1 MAATLIVDR
10 SGDLARY
17 LGQPVRPAPERDTRG
32 RVEVRPMEGEGVVAS
47 ILRQYPM
54 TGTWFSVER
63 PVSARRSHG
72 PRAAWF
78 DTA

>member
-1 MAATLIVDR
+1 
-10 SGDLARY
+10 
-17 LGQPVRPAPERDTRG
+17 
-32 RVEVRPMEGEGVVAS
+32 MEGEGVVAS